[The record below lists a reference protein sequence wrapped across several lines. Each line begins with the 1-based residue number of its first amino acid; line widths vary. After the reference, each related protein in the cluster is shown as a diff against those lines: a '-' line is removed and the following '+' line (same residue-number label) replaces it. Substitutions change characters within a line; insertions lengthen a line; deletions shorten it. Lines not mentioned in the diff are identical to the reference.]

1 MTFYEVLTDGR
12 WKFLREGI
20 SGLLLRWVTVRSF
33 YIVND
38 LLSFRHRAK
47 KKETDSRKK
56 NARSGYL
63 MINTSKDGTTVNV
76 CFDGIFDRETEDELE
91 HLAAWGLGG
100 VEKLYLDMEG
110 VEDISSTG
118 LRILSYAQKIMNE
131 QGIMYI
137 ENTGAKVEML
147 CRQHDIICSGRE

>member
-1 MTFYEVLTDGR
+1 MTFL
-12 WKFLREGI
+12 KSFLREGI

-47 KKETDSRKK
+47 KKETDSRKM
-56 NARSGYL
+56 NTRSGHL

-100 VEKLYLDMEG
+100 VDRRVLQ
-110 VEDISSTG
+110 I
-118 LRILSYAQKIMNE
+118 
-131 QGIMYI
+131 
-137 ENTGAKVEML
+137 
-147 CRQHDIICSGRE
+147 